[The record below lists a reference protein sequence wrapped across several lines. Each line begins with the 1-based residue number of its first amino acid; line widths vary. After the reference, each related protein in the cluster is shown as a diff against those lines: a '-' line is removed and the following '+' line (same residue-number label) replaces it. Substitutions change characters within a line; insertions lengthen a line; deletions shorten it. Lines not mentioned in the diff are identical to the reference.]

1 MPIKA
6 EIITSRATVRA
17 IDKCLKVRGIT
28 AQKFALE
35 IGVSE
40 PSMVAWRK
48 EGTPISRKS
57 WEKLLPHI
65 RPYLPDN
72 FLTAS
77 GECLPNS
84 DSIAVIPTLLASDLP
99 KIRPLFQTV
108 STYARENNRKFRN
121 ILLESPNMETI
132 FHDRGL
138 FLAECPANSFG
149 IPAGCELL
157 CDCSMPPA
165 NGRTV
170 LCVQGGKVSIG
181 RFATPA
187 TLKSADG
194 SSASAIDAPTLL
206 ATILSYTVRL

>member
-28 AQKFALE
+28 AQKFAFE

-65 RPYLPDN
+65 QPYLPSN
-72 FLTAS
+72 IFTAS

-84 DSIAVIPTLLASDLP
+84 DSIAVVPVLRASDLP
-99 KIRPLFQTV
+99 MVRPMVQPV
-108 STYARENNRKFRN
+108 PTYARENNRKFQN
-121 ILLESPNMETI
+121 ILLDAPNA
-132 FHDRGL
+132 DDAGL

-206 ATILSYTVRL
+206 ATILSYTVRP